1 MAIPPSPFPLLLWII
16 ALYLI
21 VNLIVLGTL
30 LALRLALD
38 TLQAFSE
45 LKRRRKERYEK
56 FLLTPRSLPGRHNGM
71 WRRQER
77 WRHLSRRIPVRRA
90 KGDKTWM

>member
-30 LALRLALD
+30 LTVRLAIA
-38 TLQAFSE
+38 TVQAFSE
-45 LKRRRKERYEK
+45 LKRRREEQYEK
-56 FLLTPRSLPGRHNGM
+56 FLLAPRSLPGRHNRT

-77 WRHLSRRIPVRRA
+77 WRHLSRRIPVRRM
-90 KGDKTWM
+90 KGGKPWM